1 VLRNLVLKHKHVFA
15 RWWLFVFKPFLLKAM
30 PVLFNSR
37 VLLYSVT
44 FNYIEHNNVEKAIKD
59 SNYETLSEHFV

>member
-1 VLRNLVLKHKHVFA
+1 M
-15 RWWLFVFKPFLLKAM
+15 FKPFLLKAM